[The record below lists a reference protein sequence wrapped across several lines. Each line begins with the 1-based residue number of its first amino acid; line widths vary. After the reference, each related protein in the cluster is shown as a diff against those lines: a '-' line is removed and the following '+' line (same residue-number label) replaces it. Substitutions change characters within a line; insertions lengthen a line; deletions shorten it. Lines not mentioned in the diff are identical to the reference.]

1 MHVGEGHHP
10 PSIEINNQT
19 VEFVSSFVYLGS
31 TVTSTG
37 DVDTEVRRR
46 RGLASGVM
54 RALWKPLWC
63 QRSISRRTKLRIYNA
78 AVLPVLLYGAETW
91 PLSKSLAQCLLGFE
105 SKALRTIEGIS
116 WREHITNEEIR
127 SRTCQ
132 PPVVR
137 TLAQRRVRWFG
148 HIQRLPHSHP
158 TASILSFDPVAAGWR
173 RPRGAPRTRWLD
185 LVRKDLQEVDIRWQ
199 DVQNLAA
206 DRRRWRNIVQCVGST
221 PSWHET

>member
-1 MHVGEGHHP
+1 MRRSAWFIQLRDYLKLPVSARVAGVQIGDLLLSDLEYADDTVILGSTIEDIKAALQIYDTEASQLGLQINWTKTKIMHVGEGHHP

-116 WREHITNEEIR
+116 WREHVTNEDIR
-127 SRTCQ
+127 SRTSQ

-137 TLAQRRVRWFG
+137 TLAQRRV
-148 HIQRLPHSHP
+148 
-158 TASILSFDPVAAGWR
+158 
-173 RPRGAPRTRWLD
+173 
-185 LVRKDLQEVDIRWQ
+185 
-199 DVQNLAA
+199 
-206 DRRRWRNIVQCVGST
+206 
-221 PSWHET
+221 